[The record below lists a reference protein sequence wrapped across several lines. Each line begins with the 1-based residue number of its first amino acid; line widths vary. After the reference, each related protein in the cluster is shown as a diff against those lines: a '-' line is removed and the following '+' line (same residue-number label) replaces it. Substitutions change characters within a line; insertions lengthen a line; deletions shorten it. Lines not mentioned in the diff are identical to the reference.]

1 MLRQKR
7 LLQQID
13 MFRDQAMVQQRQI
26 RVAGDEQHLD
36 TGPDAGQL
44 RRQLRPIQLRHYHI
58 GERKIDVACVAGGES
73 QNQHVTNVCATLKEK
88 PRN

>member
-1 MLRQKR
+1 
-7 LLQQID
+7 
-13 MFRDQAMVQQRQI
+13 
-26 RVAGDEQHLD
+26 
-36 TGPDAGQL
+36 
-44 RRQLRPIQLRHYHI
+44 LRPIQLRHYHI